1 MATAYEVT
9 LEKIIKEFDLQ
20 VLVLPKPA
28 DEIFIRSADVNRP
41 GLQLAGFFEVFDER
55 RPQVLGESEIVF
67 MNRYAGEEAR
77 ECYLRFFRANPPM
90 VILAKGLEAPQEM
103 IDAARE
109 AGIPLLTTT
118 ENTSTF
124 ISSLILFLNTELAP
138 RLTRHGVLMEVYG
151 EGMFIIG
158 DSGVGKSETAV
169 ELIKRGHRLVAD
181 DAVELRKITAKRISG
196 TSPDNIRHFLEL
208 RGIGI
213 INARRIFG
221 MGAIK
226 SSVDVDLIVN
236 LELWDESKVYDRMGM
251 EDHFTEILGVKIP
264 SITIPVKPG
273 RNTAVILEVAAMN
286 HREKKLGY
294 NAAHE
299 LLQRLGLMDVD
310 TNWDTF

>member
-9 LEKIIKEFDLQ
+9 LEKIIQAFDLK
-20 VLVLPKPA
+20 VLALPKPP
-28 DEIFIRSADVNRP
+28 DEIFIRSSDVNRP

-55 RPQVLGESEIVF
+55 RTQVLGESEIVF
-67 MNRYAGEEAR
+67 YEPLYRGGGQDPVPGILQGQSSGCNPGKGAGSTQS
-77 ECYLRFFRANPPM
+77 M
-90 VILAKGLEAPQEM
+90 V
-103 IDAARE
+103 DAAKQT
-109 AGIPLLTTT
+109 GIPLLTTT

-151 EGMFIIG
+151 EGMLIMG

-181 DAVELRKITAKRISG
+181 DAVELRKITAQRISG

-236 LELWDESKVYDRMGM
+236 LELWDDNKVYDRMGM
-251 EDHFTEILGVKIP
+251 EDHYTDILGVQVP

-273 RNTAVILEVAAMN
+273 RNIAVILEVAAMN
-286 HREKKLGY
+286 YREKKLGY
-294 NAAHE
+294 NAA
-299 LLQRLGLMDVD
+299 
-310 TNWDTF
+310 TNCCSGWV

>member
-67 MNRYAGEEAR
+67 MNRYTREEAR

-118 ENTSTF
+118 E
-124 ISSLILFLNTELAP
+124 IPPPSSP
-138 RLTRHGVLMEVYG
+138 R
-151 EGMFIIG
+151 
-158 DSGVGKSETAV
+158 
-169 ELIKRGHRLVAD
+169 
-181 DAVELRKITAKRISG
+181 
-196 TSPDNIRHFLEL
+196 
-208 RGIGI
+208 
-213 INARRIFG
+213 
-221 MGAIK
+221 
-226 SSVDVDLIVN
+226 
-236 LELWDESKVYDRMGM
+236 
-251 EDHFTEILGVKIP
+251 
-264 SITIPVKPG
+264 
-273 RNTAVILEVAAMN
+273 
-286 HREKKLGY
+286 
-294 NAAHE
+294 
-299 LLQRLGLMDVD
+299 
-310 TNWDTF
+310 

>member
-1 MATAYEVT
+1 
-9 LEKIIKEFDLQ
+9 
-20 VLVLPKPA
+20 
-28 DEIFIRSADVNRP
+28 
-41 GLQLAGFFEVFDER
+41 
-55 RPQVLGESEIVF
+55 
-67 MNRYAGEEAR
+67 MNRYTEEEAKIR
-77 ECYLRFFRANPPM
+77 YLEFFKANPPA
-90 VILAKGLEAPQEM
+90 VILAKGLEAPQSM
-103 IDAARE
+103 VDAAKQT
-109 AGIPLLTTT
+109 GIPLLTTT

-151 EGMFIIG
+151 EGMLIMG

-181 DAVELRKITAKRISG
+181 DAVELRKITAQRISG

-236 LELWDESKVYDRMGM
+236 LELWDDNKVYDRMGM
-251 EDHFTEILGVKIP
+251 EDHYTDILGVPGAVHHHSGKAWTEYRRHSGSCSHELP
-264 SITIPVKPG
+264 RKEAGLQRSPRTAAAAGYDGYRYQLGYLLITIGNDRLPVSVRTG
-273 RNTAVILEVAAMN
+273 RSTGSFSVGRQAALGEIWSILRNSHSWTA
-286 HREKKLGY
+286 G
-294 NAAHE
+294 
-299 LLQRLGLMDVD
+299 
-310 TNWDTF
+310 

>member
-67 MNRYAGEEAR
+67 MNRYTKEEAR

>member
-67 MNRYAGEEAR
+67 MNRYTREEAR

-138 RLTRHGVLMEVYG
+138 RLTRHGVLLEVYG